1 MFSQQRIPNRQR
13 ARPSFSASLFNATGA
28 AVSNDIVGVFAHS
41 ASMTNS
47 AQKHVN
53 GLVNGFANAN
63 TKPAP
68 KQTSLERQRNL
79 LIVRLQEGRRRLAR
93 GKKSMGWL
101 VKGEIKATPQQ
112 LVVLENRAR
121 QAETVQ
127 VFNPLV
133 REVNIALGYVVV
145 AT

>member
-1 MFSQQRIPNRQR
+1 MWAFGLS
-13 ARPSFSASLFNATGA
+13 
-28 AVSNDIVGVFAHS
+28 V
-41 ASMTNS
+41 SMTNS
-47 AQKHVN
+47 AQKRVN
-53 GLVNGFANAN
+53 RLVQAN
-63 TKPAP
+63 TKPVP
-68 KQTSLERQRNL
+68 QPNSLEQQRGL
-79 LIVRLQEGRRRLAR
+79 LIIRLQEGRRRLAR

-101 VKGEIKATPQQ
+101 VKGEIIATPQQ

-121 QAETVQ
+121 QAKTVQ

>member
-1 MFSQQRIPNRQR
+1 MFSVYG
-13 ARPSFSASLFNATGA
+13 ALATSVA
-28 AVSNDIVGVFAHS
+28 I
-41 ASMTNS
+41 TNS
-47 AQKHVN
+47 AQKRVN
-53 GLVNGFANAN
+53 GLVNAN

-68 KQTSLERQRNL
+68 KPRTLEQQRNL
-79 LIVRLQEGRRRLAR
+79 LIVRLQEGRRRLAK

-101 VKGEIKATPQQ
+101 VKGDIKATSQQ

-121 QAETVQ
+121 QAKTVQ

-133 REVNIALGYVVV
+133 MEVNIALGYVVV